1 MSSLD
6 EFRSSD
12 TSRRLCAGLAEPD
25 DGNSPA
31 FPLVRA
37 YVEPPAGIEP
47 ATHPLPSMRGRFTT
61 PVQHLTCPRNRAGW
75 RACHA
80 SSREARRGEARR
92 GFWQISGPPCAHSH
106 IDELEILDIRGSA
119 HDGTA

>member
-47 ATHPLPSMRGRFTT
+47 ATHPYHRCAGGSQRPCNTSRAHATAQVGGPAT
-61 PVQHLTCPRNRAGW
+61 PRLV
-75 RACHA
+75 
-80 SSREARRGEARR
+80 RRGEARR
-92 GFWQISGPPCAHSH
+92 GEAWFLANLWPAMRPFAY
-106 IDELEILDIRGSA
+106 
-119 HDGTA
+119 